1 MPSGDFTDLA
11 TRACYFAQFDPTD
24 TSGDLA
30 RAKEEI
36 NAAYLSVCAMGPR
49 FDFLEQ
55 EGQWTTTAGS
65 DVYTYA
71 SIAAAMSISGATI
84 EEILYLTNDSDGHVL
99 ESMSW
104 SALEK
109 GSWAT
114 QDDEGRGVPTS
125 WAKWNTRVRL
135 YPTPDA
141 VYTIGAFVR
150 LAPNEMSAN
159 GDTPL
164 IPLSFRH
171 RLLVPLAAANL
182 LRQEGGQD
190 AHMDATRLQ
199 AQADEA
205 YLAMRTAH
213 ASARHPTFI
222 LREPSWIDDQEP
234 EPYWWTR

>member
-1 MPSGDFTDLA
+1 MASGDFLDLA

-36 NAAYLSVCAMGPR
+36 NAAYLSVCATGPR

-55 EGQWTTTAGS
+55 EGTWTTTAGAG
-65 DVYTYA
+65 VYTYS
-71 SIAAAMSISGATI
+71 SIATAMSISGATI
-84 EEILYLTNDSDGHVL
+84 EEILYLTNDTDGHFL

-104 SALEK
+104 PAMERGTWS
-109 GSWAT
+109 T
-114 QDDEGRGVPTS
+114 QDDEGQGTPTS
-125 WAKWNTRVRL
+125 WAKWNTRIRL
-135 YPTPDA
+135 YPTPDR

-150 LAPNEMSAN
+150 LAPNEMSADS
-159 GDTPL
+159 DTPL

-171 RLLVPLAAANL
+171 RLLVPFAAANL

-199 AQADEA
+199 SQADEA

-213 ASARHPTFI
+213 ASARHPTFS
-222 LREPSWIDDQEP
+222 LCEPSWIDDQEP